1 VKDINLEIK
10 KGGVLGIVGKNGS
23 GKSTLLKLISGILT
37 PTSGTIEV
45 KGNIVALLE
54 LGSGFNPEYTGIE
67 NIYFYSALM
76 GYTREQIDKVFNDII
91 EFAELGDFIYQPL
104 KTYSSGM
111 KSRLAFSVSVNIDP
125 EILILDEVLSVG
137 DIFFQAKCTNR
148 MQSMI
153 KNKNTTVLYVSH
165 NIASIK
171 AICERSIL
179 LESGRIIMN
188 GESQDVVNTYFKEQ
202 VGSQQKVAQKQLVVP
217 EIKKINDKDLSLN
230 YNRDVFL
237 KKASFDR
244 VQNGKAEFYNVQL
257 LDENE
262 NIVNRISYGQRVIL
276 RLIIQFN
283 ENIEKIGCG
292 YNIKEKNGIDL
303 INSGSGIEEKYLYN
317 VKNGS
322 KIIYDF
328 KFKLEIQAG
337 NYSIAVSVSI
347 PNLNNGTDGY
357 ELCDFI
363 PIAANFIME
372 VKKPVK
378 LYGYVHI
385 DNIVEVRELE

>member
-1 VKDINLEIK
+1 
-10 KGGVLGIVGKNGS
+10 
-23 GKSTLLKLISGILT
+23 
-37 PTSGTIEV
+37 
-45 KGNIVALLE
+45 
-54 LGSGFNPEYTGIE
+54 
-67 NIYFYSALM
+67 
-76 GYTREQIDKVFNDII
+76 
-91 EFAELGDFIYQPL
+91 
-104 KTYSSGM
+104 
-111 KSRLAFSVSVNIDP
+111 
-125 EILILDEVLSVG
+125 
-137 DIFFQAKCTNR
+137 
-148 MQSMI
+148 MI